1 MFRIVLI
8 FGSEFLVR
16 ELGIFSSDYD
26 CTHVY
31 EETAE
36 KREKKENCV
45 AALVMF
51 LKSDEST

>member
-31 EETAE
+31 EVTAE